1 MQWDERIGRRVRLR
15 DLHIVLAVTQAGSMG
30 KAAARLGVSQPV
42 VSKALAGLEHTLGVR
57 LFDRNQD
64 GVEPTMYGRALL
76 QCGTAVFDELR
87 RGVKGIEFL
96 ADPAAG
102 ELRIGTTNSQASGI
116 VSAVIERLSRRH
128 PRITFH
134 VAEAGPDALRGMLD
148 ERAVELVLGAVEA
161 IDDADVNAEILFHER
176 FVVLAGKRSPWAR
189 RSRIALSELVDEYW
203 ILGPESEGANS
214 AKVFRASG
222 LSAPRVTVS
231 SFSMSL
237 RNSLLAT
244 GRYLTMLPGSMFLFG
259 AKHLPLKVLPVK
271 APEAPLWPI
280 RMVTL
285 KNRTLS
291 PVAQLFIECAR
302 DIAGTIDER
311 FKNLPALGGSVAKSA
326 FKQSKR

>member
-1 MQWDERIGRRVRLR
+1 
-15 DLHIVLAVTQAGSMG
+15 
-30 KAAARLGVSQPV
+30 
-42 VSKALAGLEHTLGVR
+42 
-57 LFDRNQD
+57 
-64 GVEPTMYGRALL
+64 
-76 QCGTAVFDELR
+76 
-87 RGVKGIEFL
+87 VKGIEFL

-116 VSAVIERLSRRH
+116 VSAVIDRLSRRH

-134 VAEAGPDALRGMLD
+134 VAAEAGPDALRGMLD

-161 IDDADVNAEILFHER
+161 IDDADVSAEILFHER

-189 RSRIALSELVDEYW
+189 RSRIALSELLDEPW

-237 RNSLLAT
+237 RTSLLAT
-244 GRYLTMLPGSMFLFG
+244 GRYFTMLPGSMFLFG

-271 APEAPLWPI
+271 VPEAPTWPI

-302 DIAGTIDER
+302 DIAGMIDER
-311 FKNLPALGGSVAKSA
+311 FKDLPALGGASRRV
-326 FKQSKR
+326 R